1 MTGGIFLD
9 QSSQNH
15 KEKLYAQI
23 QDQYGKIVYTYTCN
37 LKQAARLKKN
47 AKLLVWLQIILS
59 AISSGSFLA
68 TVILDITKLAWIG
81 GIMSALLLVINSIL
95 KEKDFSG
102 EQKRYTDTASKL
114 WLIRESYVSLL
125 TDFDNLS
132 ETEIISRRDD
142 LIAKTGKVY
151 SSAPQTDKKAYA
163 ETQEALKNNE
173 EQFFTQEELNK
184 LLPAQLR
191 K

>member
-1 MTGGIFLD
+1 MD

-151 SSAPQTDKKAYA
+151 SSAPQTGKKAYA

>member
-1 MTGGIFLD
+1 MD
-9 QSSQNH
+9 QNSQKH
-15 KEKLYAQI
+15 KEKLYGQI

-47 AKLLVWLQIILS
+47 AKLLMWLQIMLS
-59 AISSGSFLA
+59 AVSSGSFLA

-81 GIMSALLLVINSIL
+81 GIMSALLLIINSIL

-125 TDFDNLS
+125 TDFDSLS
-132 ETEIISRRDD
+132 ENDIVTRRDD
-142 LIAKTGKVY
+142 LIERTGKVY
-151 SSAPQTDKKAYA
+151 TTAPQTDKKAYI
-163 ETQEALKNNE
+163 ETQEALKNSE

>member
-1 MTGGIFLD
+1 MD
-9 QSSQNH
+9 QSSRNH
-15 KEKLYAQI
+15 KEKLYGQI

-47 AKLLVWLQIILS
+47 AKQLTWLQIILS

-68 TVILDITKLAWIG
+68 TVIFDITKLAWIG

-95 KEKDFSG
+95 KEKDYSI

-114 WLIRESYVSLL
+114 WLIRETYVSLL
-125 TDFDNLS
+125 TDFESLS
-132 ETEIISRRDD
+132 EDEIVARRDD
-142 LIAKTGKVY
+142 LIARTGKVY
-151 SSAPQTDKKAYA
+151 TTAPQTDKKAYI

-173 EQFFTQEELNK
+173 EQFFTQEELNV

>member
-151 SSAPQTDKKAYA
+151 STAPQTDKKAYA